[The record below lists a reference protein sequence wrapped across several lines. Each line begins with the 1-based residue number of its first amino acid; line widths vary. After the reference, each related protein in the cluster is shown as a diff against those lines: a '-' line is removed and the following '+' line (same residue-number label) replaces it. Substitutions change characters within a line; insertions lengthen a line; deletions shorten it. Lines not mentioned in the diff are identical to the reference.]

1 MTTPL
6 TPDDEAL
13 LRRAIELAD
22 EARAAGNHPFGA
34 LLAVDGVV
42 VAEARN
48 LVTTGPDATAH
59 AETELVRVLERGGLL
74 GEMPAGVVYTSCEP
88 CPMCVGAMK
97 WAGARRIVFG
107 LTSKRLYEVSNAPG
121 AERHSFETTAAE
133 LAATAR
139 PTMTVAGPF
148 LEDEAARSH
157 EGFWY

>member
-1 MTTPL
+1 MSLSPVE
-6 TPDDEAL
+6 EAL

-59 AETELVRVLERGGLL
+59 AETELVRVLERAGLL
-74 GEMPAGVVYTSCEP
+74 DRLPDGVVYASTEP

-107 LTSKRLYEVSNAPG
+107 LTSKRLYEISNAPG

-139 PTMTVAGPF
+139 PSMSVTGPY
-148 LEDEAARSH
+148 LEDEATRSH